1 MLPPLL
7 ALGAA
12 LPTGGAAAGTDPAA
26 PTGTVLRWHDAGRPR
41 ASVRVGPSQVPGR
54 TQVDVYELDSG
65 RSYRAEVGAQALLT
79 STLSAHDG
87 ARAASPSLDALAASL
102 APLGARPTRALLT
115 TDTHSVVVVV
125 SLRGEDGLALAAR
138 LGATHAIM
146 PDLYLAQRPAGG
158 TTGFDDPLLTSQWYV
173 RRLGLEAA
181 WALEDGDPSVT
192 IMVNDNGCDLQHPDL
207 VAKLDE
213 GADVLDD
220 DGDASYFPRDNG
232 NEHGTACA
240 GLIGAEGNNA
250 EGIVGAC
257 PECRVRCVRMLAPP
271 PGLVAISDNVQA
283 FTYGRDVGAAISSNS
298 WGFSTPTAAPDP
310 LRRAIV
316 AFIEGAREGKGG
328 LVVFAA
334 GNDDR
339 ELLGDELTGIPGVI
353 TVSATNNFDEA
364 TTYTNFGA
372 DVDLAAPTGTF
383 TTDIRGAEG
392 AGPMDYTASF
402 GGTSSACPVVAGI
415 LGLLLSAAPE
425 ATADE
430 LQAALRAALKPA
442 PFATPGPDG
451 HDPYYGYGI
460 VDPAAAVAALLPA
473 PVDAG
478 VPDSGAADDAAALP
492 DAEVVAADAGS
503 GAADAAVAADAAG
516 TLEEAGCGCRSA
528 RSGARGEAALL
539 LVLVAFGLACRPRP
553 RCDRRRGAV
562 STSQADDRA

>member
-1 MLPPLL
+1 VLEALLLPTLL

-12 LPTGGAAAGTDPAA
+12 LPTGVTADTTPVEPA
-26 PTGTVLRWHDAGRPR
+26 PTVLRWHDAGRPR
-41 ASVRVGPSQVPGR
+41 ASVRVGPSRVAGR
-54 TQVDVYELDSG
+54 TQLDVYELDSG
-65 RSYRAEVGAQALLT
+65 RSYRAEVGAEALLT
-79 STLSAHDG
+79 LTV
-87 ARAASPSLDALAASL
+87 RADATS
-102 APLGARPTRALLT
+102 RALPGLDELTVELARHGVQPLRIWLT
-115 TDTHSVVVVV
+115 TAALQVVWVR

-138 LGATHAIM
+138 LAPTHTIM
-146 PDLYLAQRPAGG
+146 PDLYLAQRATGG

-192 IMVNDNGCDLQHPDL
+192 IMVNDNGCDLEHPDL
-207 VAKLDE
+207 VAKLDD

-240 GLIGAEGNNA
+240 GLIGAQGNNA

-283 FTYGRDVGAAISSNS
+283 FTYGRDVGAVISSNS
-298 WGFSTPTAAPDP
+298 WGFSVPTAAPDP

-316 AFIEGAREGKGG
+316 AFIEGARDGKGG
-328 LVVFAA
+328 FVVFAA

-339 ELLGDELTGIPGVI
+339 LLLGDELTGIPGVI

-415 LGLLLSAAPE
+415 LGLLVSAAPE
-425 ATADE
+425 RTADE
-430 LQAALRAALKPA
+430 LQAALRASLKPA

-460 VDPAAAVAALLPA
+460 VDPAAAVRALLP
-473 PVDAG
+473 PPLDAG
-478 VPDSGAADDAAALP
+478 VPDSGAADDATPAP
-492 DAEVVAADAGS
+492 DAAELVVDAGVVV
-503 GAADAAVAADAAG
+503 ADAAPADASG
-516 TLEEAGCGCRSA
+516 TIEEAGCGCAATRT
-528 RSGARGEAALL
+528 GARADVWL
-539 LVLVAFGLACRPRP
+539 LVLAGLAAV
-553 RCDRRRGAV
+553 RRGARRLGA
-562 STSQADDRA
+562 SHTASGTTDRA